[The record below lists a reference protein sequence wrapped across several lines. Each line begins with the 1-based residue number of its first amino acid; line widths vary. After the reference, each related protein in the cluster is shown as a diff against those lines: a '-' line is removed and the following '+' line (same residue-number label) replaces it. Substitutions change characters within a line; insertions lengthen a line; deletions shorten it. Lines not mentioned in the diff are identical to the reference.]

1 MEYALSELFTL
12 QMGKTPSRDN
22 SSYWKKSENNWISIA
37 DLTNSGKYISNTKE
51 TLSDSAVAESGIKK
65 IPANTVIMS
74 FKLSLGKVAITEK
87 EMYSNEAIMAFIDKG
102 VEKISPEYLY
112 YLLRA
117 KDWSK
122 GTNKA
127 VMGATLNKA
136 TLSTIKIQ
144 LHEYDNQLEIVNMLN
159 RVSSSIDFR
168 KQQLTKLD
176 ELIKARFVEMFENN
190 TYPKVKVSTVCDFI
204 TKGTTPPN
212 DLISEE
218 YSSDKVPYLKVYNLS
233 FNGEL
238 LFDTAPQYISENIH
252 NGMLA
257 RSKVYPNDVLMNI
270 VGPPLGKFSLVTDE
284 FPEWNINQAI
294 AIFRA
299 KEKINP
305 KYLLSALMQPEVLNP
320 FLRQAVGIRQLN
332 LSLSQCRDLEIF
344 LPPLS
349 LQNQFADFV
358 AEVDKSKLLAGSAA
372 AHKPFDIGF
381 FSQKHCATPCK
392 RGIISSKHVIFH

>member
-22 SSYWKKSENNWISIA
+22 SSYWRKSENNWISIA

-176 ELIKARFVEMFENN
+176 ELIKARFVEMFGDPKLNPYRFPCN
-190 TYPKVKVSTVCDFI
+190 SLSTYITFLTSGSRGWSQYFTDSGEYFI
-204 TKGTTPPN
+204 TIKNVKNCKITLQDVQYVAPPDNAEAKRTKVQKN
-212 DLISEE
+212 DLLISITADLGRTGVVTEE
-218 YSSDKVPYLKVYNLS
+218 IANHGAY
-233 FNGEL
+233 
-238 LFDTAPQYISENIH
+238 
-252 NGMLA
+252 
-257 RSKVYPNDVLMNI
+257 
-270 VGPPLGKFSLVTDE
+270 
-284 FPEWNINQAI
+284 INQHLTCIRLKDEQVNPLYVAYYMESDAGKEQFTAKNQSAVKAGLNFNAI
-294 AIFRA
+294 NSL
-299 KEKINP
+299 K
-305 KYLLSALMQPEVLNP
+305 LM
-320 FLRQAVGIRQLN
+320 A
-332 LSLSQCRDLEIF
+332 
-344 LPPLS
+344 PPLS

-358 AEVDKSKLLAGSAA
+358 AEVDKSKLFAELFVQNACILAEN
-372 AHKPFDIGF
+372 
-381 FSQKHCATPCK
+381 
-392 RGIISSKHVIFH
+392 RSK

>member
-22 SSYWKKSENNWISIA
+22 SSYWGKSENSWISIA

-176 ELIKARFVEMFENN
+176 ELIKARFVEMFGDPIANSVGWEEVQLSGCLESIDNGKS
-190 TYPKVKVSTVCDFI
+190 YVCDTSCRKGESPAILKLSAVTYGDYRPDENKAMLDEAYFSKDI
-204 TKGTTPPN
+204 TVQSGDLLFTRKNTPELVGMCAYVYKTPAN
-212 DLISEE
+212 LMLPDLIFRLNTKPLCNKIYLWKLINHELFRKQIQAL
-218 YSSDKVPYLKVYNLS
+218 SSGSAKSMSNISKERLLHLS
-233 FNGEL
+233 V
-238 LFDTAPQYISENIH
+238 I
-252 NGMLA
+252 
-257 RSKVYPNDVLMNI
+257 
-270 VGPPLGKFSLVTDE
+270 
-284 FPEWNINQAI
+284 
-294 AIFRA
+294 
-299 KEKINP
+299 
-305 KYLLSALMQPEVLNP
+305 
-320 FLRQAVGIRQLN
+320 
-332 LSLSQCRDLEIF
+332 

-349 LQNQFADFV
+349 LQNQFAAFV
-358 AEVDKSKLLAGSAA
+358 AEVDKSKLLAELFAQNA
-372 AHKPFDIGF
+372 CILAEN
-381 FSQKHCATPCK
+381 
-392 RGIISSKHVIFH
+392 RSK

>member
-1 MEYALSELFTL
+1 MRVKLEDVCERGT
-12 QMGKTPSRDN
+12 
-22 SSYWKKSENNWISIA
+22 SSLMQKDIVDKN
-37 DLTNSGKYISNTKE
+37 GKYPVYGASGRIGSME
-51 TLSDSAVAESGIKK
+51 TYQQEHQTVAVVKDGAGIGRTMLLPEKSSVIGTMQYLIPKNCIES
-65 IPANTVIMS
+65 
-74 FKLSLGKVAITEK
+74 
-87 EMYSNEAIMAFIDKG
+87 
-102 VEKISPEYLY
+102 EYLY
-112 YLLRA
+112 YVVKYMHLE
-117 KDWSK
+117 KYFS
-122 GTNKA
+122 
-127 VMGATLNKA
+127 GATIPHIYFRDYKTEEFN
-136 TLSTIKIQ
+136 
-144 LHEYDNQLEIVNMLN
+144 LHDKTEQREIVSTLKRIEAIISN
-159 RVSSSIDFR
+159 R
-168 KQQLTKLD
+168 QEQLTKLD

-190 TYPKVKVSTVCDFI
+190 IYPKVKVSTVCDFI

-238 LFDTAPQYISENIH
+238 LFDTSPQYISENIH

-299 KEKINP
+299 KGKINP

-349 LQNQFADFV
+349 LQNQFAAFV
-358 AEVDKSKLLAGSAA
+358 AEVDKSKLFVGSAA

-392 RGIISSKHVIFH
+392 RGIISSKHMIFH

>member
-176 ELIKARFVEMFENN
+176 ELVKARFVEMFGDPKLNPYRFPCN
-190 TYPKVKVSTVCDFI
+190 SLSTYITFLTSGSRGWSQYFTDSGEYFI
-204 TKGTTPPN
+204 TIKNVKNCKITLQDVQYVAPPDNAEAKRTKVQKN
-212 DLISEE
+212 DLLISITADLGRTGVVTEE
-218 YSSDKVPYLKVYNLS
+218 IANHGAY
-233 FNGEL
+233 
-238 LFDTAPQYISENIH
+238 
-252 NGMLA
+252 
-257 RSKVYPNDVLMNI
+257 
-270 VGPPLGKFSLVTDE
+270 
-284 FPEWNINQAI
+284 INQHLTCIRLKDEQVNPLYVAYYMESDAGKEQFTAKNQSAVKAGLNFNAI
-294 AIFRA
+294 NSL
-299 KEKINP
+299 K
-305 KYLLSALMQPEVLNP
+305 LM
-320 FLRQAVGIRQLN
+320 A
-332 LSLSQCRDLEIF
+332 
-344 LPPLS
+344 PPLS

-358 AEVDKSKLLAGSAA
+358 AEVDKSK
-372 AHKPFDIGF
+372 F
-381 FSQKHCATPCK
+381 
-392 RGIISSKHVIFH
+392 

>member
-1 MEYALSELFTL
+1 MKKRLGDYIQEYSVKNKSGEDIPVYSITNSQGFCRDYFSKEVASKD
-12 QMGKTPSRDN
+12 KTSYKIVPRGCFAYNPSRINVGSVD
-22 SSYWKKSENNWISIA
+22 WQRDE
-37 DLTNSGKYISNTKE
+37 E
-51 TLSDSAVAESGIKK
+51 R
-65 IPANTVIMS
+65 VIVS
-74 FKLSLGKVAITEK
+74 PLYNVFSV
-87 EMYSNEAIMAFIDKG
+87 
-102 VEKISPEYLY
+102 SPEIDQQYLY
-112 YLLRA
+112 YYL
-117 KDWSK
+117 KSS
-122 GTNKA
+122 
-127 VMGATLNKA
+127 ATLYRIKEVA
-136 TLSTIKIQ
+136 TGSVRDNLRLSM
-144 LHEYDNQLEIVNMLN
+144 LYDFMIELPSLDVQRQIVSNLDLLA
-159 RVSSSIDFR
+159 SIIR
-168 KQQLTKLD
+168 QRNQQLTKLD

-358 AEVDKSKLLAGSAA
+358 AEVDKSKLLVGSAA

>member
-176 ELIKARFVEMFENN
+176 ELIKARFVEMFGDPKLNPYRFPCN
-190 TYPKVKVSTVCDFI
+190 SLSTYITFLTSGSRGWSQYFTDSGEYFI
-204 TKGTTPPN
+204 TIKNVKNCKITLQDVQYVAPPDNAEAKRTKVQKN
-212 DLISEE
+212 DLLISITADLGRTGVVTEE
-218 YSSDKVPYLKVYNLS
+218 IANHGAY
-233 FNGEL
+233 
-238 LFDTAPQYISENIH
+238 
-252 NGMLA
+252 
-257 RSKVYPNDVLMNI
+257 
-270 VGPPLGKFSLVTDE
+270 
-284 FPEWNINQAI
+284 INQHLTCIRLKDEQVNPLYVAYYMESDAGKEQFTAKNQSAVKAGLNFNAI
-294 AIFRA
+294 NSL
-299 KEKINP
+299 K
-305 KYLLSALMQPEVLNP
+305 LM
-320 FLRQAVGIRQLN
+320 A
-332 LSLSQCRDLEIF
+332 
-344 LPPLS
+344 PPLS

-358 AEVDKSKLLAGSAA
+358 AEVDKSKLFAELFAQNACILAEN
-372 AHKPFDIGF
+372 
-381 FSQKHCATPCK
+381 
-392 RGIISSKHVIFH
+392 RSK

>member
-176 ELIKARFVEMFENN
+176 ELVKARFVEMFGDPYTNSKD
-190 TYPKVKVSTVCDFI
+190 YPLKKGESFFKLSNGKAVPESKRLNGGIPAYGGNGISWYTDESLFDADTIVVGRVGFQSGNVHLVKGPLWVTDNAMYMSSCDF
-204 TKGTTPPN
+204 
-212 DLISEE
+212 SQ
-218 YSSDKVPYLKVYNLS
+218 YNLT
-233 FNGEL
+233 FLIEL
-238 LFDTAPQYISENIH
+238 MAHVDFT
-252 NGMLA
+252 
-257 RSKVYPNDVLMNI
+257 
-270 VGPPLGKFSLVTDE
+270 KFQDAGDL
-284 FPEWNINQAI
+284 
-294 AIFRA
+294 
-299 KEKINP
+299 KKITQKP
-305 KYLLSALMQPEVLNP
+305 FMQFEYL
-320 FLRQAVGIRQLN
+320 
-332 LSLSQCRDLEIF
+332 C
-344 LPPLS
+344 PPLS
-349 LQNQFADFV
+349 LQNQFAAFV
-358 AEVDKSKLLAGSAA
+358 AEVDKSKLFAELFAQNACILAEN
-372 AHKPFDIGF
+372 
-381 FSQKHCATPCK
+381 
-392 RGIISSKHVIFH
+392 RSK

>member
-37 DLTNSGKYISNTKE
+37 DLTNSGKYISSTKE

-136 TLSTIKIQ
+136 TLSAIKIQ

-176 ELIKARFVEMFENN
+176 ELIKARFVEMFGDPKLNPYRFPCN
-190 TYPKVKVSTVCDFI
+190 SLSTYITFLTSGSRGWSQYFTDSGEYFI
-204 TKGTTPPN
+204 TIKNVKNCKITIQDVQYVAPPDNAEAKRTKVQKN
-212 DLISEE
+212 DLLISITADLGRTGVVTEE
-218 YSSDKVPYLKVYNLS
+218 IANHGAY
-233 FNGEL
+233 
-238 LFDTAPQYISENIH
+238 
-252 NGMLA
+252 
-257 RSKVYPNDVLMNI
+257 
-270 VGPPLGKFSLVTDE
+270 
-284 FPEWNINQAI
+284 INQHLTCIRLKDEQVNPLYVAYYMESDAGKEQFTAKNQSAVKAGLNFNAI
-294 AIFRA
+294 NSL
-299 KEKINP
+299 K
-305 KYLLSALMQPEVLNP
+305 LM
-320 FLRQAVGIRQLN
+320 A
-332 LSLSQCRDLEIF
+332 
-344 LPPLS
+344 PPLS

-358 AEVDKSKLLAGSAA
+358 AEVDKSKLLAELFAQNTCILA
-372 AHKPFDIGF
+372 EN
-381 FSQKHCATPCK
+381 
-392 RGIISSKHVIFH
+392 RSK

>member
-176 ELIKARFVEMFENN
+176 ELIKARFVEMFGDCRLN
-190 TYPKVKVSTVCDFI
+190 PKGWVTKNLDQVADVGSSKRVFVEELQSEGIPFYRGTEVGALAEGKSIRPELFI
-204 TKGTTPPN
+204 TEGHYKQLCEATGKPQKGDLLMPSICPDGRIWVVDTDAPFYFKDGRVLWVHLTSQNYNPVFLLYTLKDRIMTDYESIASGTTFAELKIFALKKCRIF
-212 DLISEE
+212 D
-218 YSSDKVPYLKVYNLS
+218 VP
-233 FNGEL
+233 
-238 LFDTAPQYISENIH
+238 
-252 NGMLA
+252 
-257 RSKVYPNDVLMNI
+257 SKT
-270 VGPPLGKFSLVTDE
+270 SLPT
-284 FPEWNINQAI
+284 
-294 AIFRA
+294 
-299 KEKINP
+299 
-305 KYLLSALMQPEVLNP
+305 L
-320 FLRQAVGIRQLN
+320 
-332 LSLSQCRDLEIF
+332 
-344 LPPLS
+344 
-349 LQNQFADFV
+349 
-358 AEVDKSKLLAGSAA
+358 
-372 AHKPFDIGF
+372 
-381 FSQKHCATPCK
+381 
-392 RGIISSKHVIFH
+392 

>member
-176 ELIKARFVEMFENN
+176 ELIKARFVEMFGDCRLN
-190 TYPKVKVSTVCDFI
+190 PKGWVTKNLDQVADVGSSKRVFVEELQSEGIPFYRGTEVGALAEGKSIRPELFI
-204 TKGTTPPN
+204 TEGHYKQLCEATGKPQKGDLLMPSICPDGRIWVVDTDAPFYFKDGRVLWVHLTSQNYNPVFLLYTLKDRIMTDYESIASGTTFA
-212 DLISEE
+212 E
-218 YSSDKVPYLKVYNLS
+218 LKIFALKKCRI
-233 FNGEL
+233 
-238 LFDTAPQYISENIH
+238 FD
-252 NGMLA
+252 
-257 RSKVYPNDVLMNI
+257 V
-270 VGPPLGKFSLVTDE
+270 
-284 FPEWNINQAI
+284 
-294 AIFRA
+294 
-299 KEKINP
+299 
-305 KYLLSALMQPEVLNP
+305 
-320 FLRQAVGIRQLN
+320 
-332 LSLSQCRDLEIF
+332 
-344 LPPLS
+344 PLS

-358 AEVDKSKLLAGSAA
+358 AEVDKSK
-372 AHKPFDIGF
+372 F
-381 FSQKHCATPCK
+381 
-392 RGIISSKHVIFH
+392 